1 MSAVVFFL
9 LRLLFLDQ
17 LFLLH
22 DERDIVLSGYSV
34 AKTGHDL
41 FGNFLPISFAG
52 ISPDNPLVSIYY
64 SAVWWLVLPI
74 KSVFFARL
82 PFVLISTL
90 LMFLVYEIVR
100 RISDDKRLAFIS
112 ALIFCFSPWV
122 FHITRLAMDLPL
134 AAVTLFGAIL
144 FYLKERRWLSY
155 LLFFLTFYNY
165 QGFRVVI
172 PFLVV
177 YLELIKGESEI
188 LRFTQDDIKIFIR
201 RNIINV
207 MFIVFLFVSISFI
220 DKAVTTKRFSQVA
233 FLSPERFTAEVN
245 TRRAASNVPLLI
257 RDAFHNKIT
266 VAADYV
272 VDNFV
277 KGQDISYLFKTGDY
291 SPINGNAV
299 GGQFFFVFLLF
310 FYLGI
315 MALGRRLNRK
325 DFYLIGFIFL
335 GLLPAMASVNS
346 ATYSIRGFV
355 SALGYAYLLALGV
368 DLGIDLTKRM
378 AKTPRYIL
386 YALLMM
392 VMAVNGLYFTYN
404 FYERKQV
411 TVGEL
416 FNENEKRV
424 SQYLLDRPEKQFTV
438 YHDFPKNVYLSYIF
452 MDSGNSAP
460 QVTGKDGEVDS
471 YTSNNVVFMKCPK
484 LIDYATLTNTLVSE
498 SCMNLKTH
506 DQLNSQV
513 DLQQKILYKD
523 LSLKTA
529 YFIFE

>member
-1 MSAVVFFL
+1 
-9 LRLLFLDQ
+9 
-17 LFLLH
+17 
-22 DERDIVLSGYSV
+22 
-34 AKTGHDL
+34 
-41 FGNFLPISFAG
+41 
-52 ISPDNPLVSIYY
+52 
-64 SAVWWLVLPI
+64 
-74 KSVFFARL
+74 
-82 PFVLISTL
+82 
-90 LMFLVYEIVR
+90 
-100 RISDDKRLAFIS
+100 
-112 ALIFCFSPWV
+112 
-122 FHITRLAMDLPL
+122 
-134 AAVTLFGAIL
+134 
-144 FYLKERRWLSY
+144 
-155 LLFFLTFYNY
+155 
-165 QGFRVVI
+165 
-172 PFLVV
+172 
-177 YLELIKGESEI
+177 
-188 LRFTQDDIKIFIR
+188 
-201 RNIINV
+201 
-207 MFIVFLFVSISFI
+207 
-220 DKAVTTKRFSQVA
+220 
-233 FLSPERFTAEVN
+233 
-245 TRRAASNVPLLI
+245 
-257 RDAFHNKIT
+257 
-266 VAADYV
+266 
-272 VDNFV
+272 
-277 KGQDISYLFKTGDY
+277 
-291 SPINGNAV
+291 
-299 GGQFFFVFLLF
+299 
-310 FYLGI
+310 
-315 MALGRRLNRK
+315 
-325 DFYLIGFIFL
+325 
-335 GLLPAMASVNS
+335 MASVNS